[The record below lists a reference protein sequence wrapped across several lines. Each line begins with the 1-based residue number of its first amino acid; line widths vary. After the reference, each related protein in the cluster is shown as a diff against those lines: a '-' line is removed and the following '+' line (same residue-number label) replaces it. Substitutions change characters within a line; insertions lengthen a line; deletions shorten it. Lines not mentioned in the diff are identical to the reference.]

1 MTGTTRGLGLAVA
14 ETLLARGWH
23 VVGLA
28 RGPAPERLAAGA
40 YRHCVVDLADLPA
53 LERWIERDAPRLFPS
68 GDTGRLGL
76 VNNAALLEQGSTEEL
91 KAEALARALLVGSAA
106 PTRLMGWALG
116 AAPRVPLR
124 IVNVSSGA
132 ASSPYPGWS
141 AYCMGKAALD
151 MASAV
156 LGLELEEVPRLA
168 GRDASVV
175 SYAPGVVDTAM
186 QAEIRASD
194 PASFPRRARFVELH
208 TRGELVEPSR
218 PAAEI
223 ADLLGADG
231 LPRLSRRRFGG

>member
-28 RGPAPERLAAGA
+28 RGAAPSRLATGA

-53 LERWIERDAPRLFPS
+53 LERWIEREAPGLFPAAE
-68 GDTGRLGL
+68 TRRLGL

-91 KAEALARALLVGSAA
+91 GSEALARALLVGSAA
-106 PTRLMGWALG
+106 PTLLMGWALG

-156 LGLELEEVPRLA
+156 VGLELEEVPRLA

-186 QAEIRASD
+186 QAEIRAAD

-208 TRGELVEPSR
+208 MRGELVAPSR

-223 ADLLGADG
+223 ADLLDADG
-231 LPRLSRRRFGG
+231 LPRFSRRRFGG